1 MSVSKYFMLRPS
13 AMDWDFIEKHYPNYY
28 RSNAILKSDD
38 MSYCLG
44 DMGDVPRDTVIT
56 EESYKAFEEYAED
69 LAYRVENGFAD
80 FIGSSLTF
88 GQAAD
93 YFDDWL
99 YAVAVLEGVGCIQV
113 SEAVRFWAEKVFNT
127 PAEKR
132 RQWYAGRLS
141 SDPKPSDPKPSD
153 PKPSDPKPSDPKPSD
168 AERLLIEVA
177 NYIAL
182 KYGLVFGENGESVL
196 DVSEN
201 ILQAHLYRDAESG
214 FSFFLKPNQ
223 FGLSV
228 FGSSRYF
235 PLQSIMI
242 GNEMPI
248 SAAQTLIDI
257 LISGNAPN
265 TVVSG

>member
-13 AMDWDFIEKHYPNYY
+13 ALDWDFIEKHYPNYY
-28 RSNAILKSDD
+28 HSDAILKSDD

-44 DMGDVPRDTVIT
+44 DMGNVPCDTLIT

-80 FIGSSLTF
+80 YIGSGLTF

-99 YAVAVLEGVGCIQV
+99 YAVAVLEGDGCIQV
-113 SEAVRFWAEKVFNT
+113 SEAVRLWAEKVFNT

-141 SDPKPSDPKPSD
+141 SDPKPSDT
-153 PKPSDPKPSDPKPSD
+153 
-168 AERLLIEVA
+168 ERLLIEVA

-201 ILQAHLYRDAESG
+201 ILQAHLYRDAEPG

-235 PLQSIMI
+235 PLQSIVI
-242 GNEMPI
+242 SNEMPI
-248 SAAQTLIDI
+248 AAAQTLIDI

-265 TVVSG
+265 MVVSG

>member
-13 AMDWDFIEKHYPNYY
+13 ALDWDFIEKHYPNYY

-80 FIGSSLTF
+80 FIGSGLTF
-88 GQAAD
+88 GQTAD

-99 YAVAVLEGVGCIQV
+99 YAVAVLEGEGCVQV
-113 SEAVRFWAEKVFNT
+113 SEAVRLWAEKIYNT
-127 PAEKR
+127 PSKER
-132 RQWYAGRLS
+132 RQWYTGRLS
-141 SDPKPSDPKPSD
+141 
-153 PKPSDPKPSDPKPSD
+153 SDPKPSD

-201 ILQAHLYRDAESG
+201 ILQAHLYREEEPG
-214 FSFFLKPNQ
+214 FSIHLKPDQ
-223 FGLSV
+223 LGLSV
-228 FGSSRYF
+228 SGRSRYLQ
-235 PLQSIMI
+235 LQSMVI
-242 GNEMPI
+242 GNDIPA

-257 LISGNAPN
+257 LISGNVPN
-265 TVVSG
+265 TAVSD

>member
-13 AMDWDFIEKHYPNYY
+13 ALDWDFIEKHYPNYY

-80 FIGSSLTF
+80 FIGSGLTF

-99 YAVAVLEGVGCIQV
+99 YAVAVLEGEGCIQV
-113 SEAVRFWAEKVFNT
+113 SKAVHLWAKKVFNT

-141 SDPKPSDPKPSD
+141 
-153 PKPSDPKPSDPKPSD
+153 SDPKPSD

-201 ILQAHLYRDAESG
+201 ILQAHLYREADPG
-214 FSFFLKPNQ
+214 FSFFLKPDQ

-228 FGSSRYF
+228 FGSSKYF
-235 PLQSIMI
+235 PLQRIVIS
-242 GNEMPI
+242 NEMPI
-248 SAAQTLIDI
+248 AAAQTLIDI

-265 TVVSG
+265 TVFSG

>member
-13 AMDWDFIEKHYPNYY
+13 ALDWDFIEKHYPNYY
-28 RSNAILKSDD
+28 RSNGILKSDD

-80 FIGSSLTF
+80 FIGSGLTF

-99 YAVAVLEGVGCIQV
+99 YAVAVLEGEGCIQV
-113 SEAVRFWAEKVFNT
+113 SEAVRLWAEKVFNT

-141 SDPKPSDPKPSD
+141 SDPKPSD
-153 PKPSDPKPSDPKPSD
+153 
-168 AERLLIEVA
+168 AERLLI
-177 NYIAL
+177 
-182 KYGLVFGENGESVL
+182 
-196 DVSEN
+196 
-201 ILQAHLYRDAESG
+201 
-214 FSFFLKPNQ
+214 
-223 FGLSV
+223 SV
-228 FGSSRYF
+228 FGSSKYF
-235 PLQSIMI
+235 PLQSIVI
-242 GNEMPI
+242 SNEMPI
-248 SAAQTLIDI
+248 AAAQTLIDI

-265 TVVSG
+265 MVVSG

>member
-13 AMDWDFIEKHYPNYY
+13 ALDWDFIEKHYPNYY

-44 DMGDVPRDTVIT
+44 DMGNVPCDTLIT

-80 FIGSSLTF
+80 FIGSGLTF
-88 GQAAD
+88 GQTAD

-99 YAVAVLEGVGCIQV
+99 YAVAVLEGEGCIQV
-113 SEAVRFWAEKVFNT
+113 SEAVRLWAEKIYNT
-127 PAEKR
+127 PSKER
-132 RQWYAGRLS
+132 RQWYIGRLS
-141 SDPKPSDPKPSD
+141 SDPKPSN
-153 PKPSDPKPSDPKPSD
+153 

-196 DVSEN
+196 DVFEN
-201 ILQAHLYRDAESG
+201 ILQAHLYREAEPG
-214 FSFFLKPNQ
+214 FSFHLKPDRL
-223 FGLSV
+223 GLSV
-228 FGSSRYF
+228 TGYSRYLQ
-235 PLQSIMI
+235 LQSIVI
-242 GNEMPI
+242 GNELPI
-248 SAAQTLIDI
+248 AAAQTLIDI

-265 TVVSG
+265 TVVSD

>member
-1 MSVSKYFMLRPS
+1 
-13 AMDWDFIEKHYPNYY
+13 
-28 RSNAILKSDD
+28 
-38 MSYCLG
+38 
-44 DMGDVPRDTVIT
+44 MGDVPRDTVIT

-80 FIGSSLTF
+80 FIGSGLTF
-88 GQAAD
+88 GQAAV

-99 YAVAVLEGVGCIQV
+99 YAIAVLEGEGCIQV
-113 SEAVRFWAEKVFNT
+113 SEAVHLWAEKVFNT

-132 RQWYAGRLS
+132 RQWYVGRLS
-141 SDPKPSDPKPSD
+141 
-153 PKPSDPKPSDPKPSD
+153 SDPKPSD

-201 ILQAHLYRDAESG
+201 ILQTHLYREADPG
-214 FSFFLKPNQ
+214 FSFFFKPDQ

-228 FGSSRYF
+228 FGSSKYF
-235 PLQSIMI
+235 PLQSIVI
-242 GNEMPI
+242 SNEMPI
-248 SAAQTLIDI
+248 PAAQILIDI

-265 TVVSG
+265 TVFSG